1 MFRRAKLKL
10 AIVRLGIH
18 PLKKHAKHTITSKDN
33 TMTLL
38 CTGAAGY
45 IGSHTALTLLEQ
57 TDARLI
63 IIDDLRT
70 GFMENIAL
78 LQRGFGDRVEFVE
91 MDFGDRN
98 ALEALFSRVQID
110 GVVHFGASL
119 IVGESVQKPLSYYHN
134 NVANAIALLEACAR
148 FGVKYFI
155 FSSTAAV
162 YGEPD
167 SALIPVREDAPLAPI
182 NPYGTSKMMV
192 ELILQDIAR
201 ISPLRYVA
209 LRYFNVAGASMKNTP
224 ELLSQGLGLG
234 QRSKNATH
242 LIKVALECAVGKRN
256 GMSIFGEDYDT
267 SDGTCIRD
275 YIHIDDLAAAHVSAL
290 DFLRENGESAVF
302 NVGYNHGYSVK
313 EVIQVVKEIS
323 GVDFPVAMAARRA
336 GDPAMLIASNQKL
349 KRHTNW
355 QPKFNDLRTIV
366 RSAYEFERSLRS

>member
-18 PLKKHAKHTITSKDN
+18 PFKKHAKHTITSKDN

-134 NVANAIALLEACAR
+134 NVANAIALLEAC
-148 FGVKYFI
+148 
-155 FSSTAAV
+155 T
-162 YGEPD
+162 
-167 SALIPVREDAPLAPI
+167 
-182 NPYGTSKMMV
+182 
-192 ELILQDIAR
+192 
-201 ISPLRYVA
+201 
-209 LRYFNVAGASMKNTP
+209 
-224 ELLSQGLGLG
+224 
-234 QRSKNATH
+234 
-242 LIKVALECAVGKRN
+242 
-256 GMSIFGEDYDT
+256 
-267 SDGTCIRD
+267 
-275 YIHIDDLAAAHVSAL
+275 
-290 DFLRENGESAVF
+290 
-302 NVGYNHGYSVK
+302 
-313 EVIQVVKEIS
+313 
-323 GVDFPVAMAARRA
+323 
-336 GDPAMLIASNQKL
+336 
-349 KRHTNW
+349 
-355 QPKFNDLRTIV
+355 
-366 RSAYEFERSLRS
+366 